1 VIGGFATRH
10 LPLNFFR
17 FPWKAIKKISI
28 MEEKSHPKY
37 TMTISRLTI
46 DKLGVK
52 LYDKVSA
59 VIAELVSNS
68 YDADAT
74 EVTISA
80 PMGEFLATKSNNQL
94 QDKGYSIKISDNGT
108 GMTPD
113 QVNRF
118 YLCIGT
124 DRRVDSQRGD
134 ESRKFHRKVMGRKG
148 VGKLAPFGICERIEI
163 TTSGGELVDG
173 KDENGDNI
181 KGYLTAHLILDRSQI
196 LQETDSL
203 YEPEIGSLDG
213 IVRSN
218 TGTLIELTKF
228 YKREVP
234 DINILSRQLS
244 QRFGIRS
251 QNWKITLIDTTKTED
266 DENHSRNVGE
276 FEIVTMPET
285 IIKFEKDRQAYS
297 PDGNILSDF
306 KAGFDYEGDFYP
318 IVGWAA
324 YSKDPYKD
332 DIMAGIRIYCRGKI
346 AAQTSVFNRGASFS
360 GEYSIRSYLVGELH
374 ADWLDEQEEDLIQTD
389 RRDILWSH
397 ELGQE
402 FEKWGLQ
409 LLRKIGNMSR
419 NPVKKKTWELFQETS
434 NIEEKINIAFPKP
447 EQKQIREEALEFA
460 QLIGQKMREDE
471 VSDPERTEEIVQ
483 LSLTF
488 GPHVTL
494 DRKLREA
501 ADAEGSPLAVITEIL
516 KVARIAELSSFG
528 RIADD
533 RVRVINKVETLKDD
547 ENTLE
552 AAFQDLIEQAPWLID
567 PQWSPIT
574 QNQSFA
580 TLKNEFQKYYK
591 ENTGEEI
598 QLKDFLY
605 PDKRAD
611 FILSNEEMIIQIIEI
626 KRPKHKFSNPEMD
639 RLISY
644 VEQMINFL
652 AEPTHKELAGIF
664 RDFHVTLVCDDQ
676 KLTGAQKA
684 AYEGY
689 MSRGILTHISWAAFL
704 SRTRKMHQDFLNEAD
719 RQKRNAAQDF

>member
-1 VIGGFATRH
+1 MVQQSVAQS
-10 LPLNFFR
+10 
-17 FPWKAIKKISI
+17 A
-28 MEEKSHPKY
+28 KY
-37 TMTISRLTI
+37 TMTISRLTV

-52 LYDKVSA
+52 LYDRVSA

-74 EVTISA
+74 EVRIKA
-80 PMGEFLATKSNNQL
+80 PMGEFLATKNNNQL
-94 QDKGYSIKISDNGT
+94 QDKGYTIEVWDNGI
-108 GMTPD
+108 GMNPD
-113 QVNRF
+113 QVNSF
-118 YLCIGT
+118 YLCVGA
-124 DRRVDSQRGD
+124 DRRNDSERGD
-134 ESRKFHRKVMGRKG
+134 VSKKFGRKVMGRKG

-163 TTSGGELVDG
+163 LTSGGDLTRG
-173 KDENGDNI
+173 KDANGKTA

-196 LQETDSL
+196 LQETDSN
-203 YEPEIGSLDG
+203 YEPEVGSLDG
-213 IVRSN
+213 IVRPE
-218 TGTLIELTKF
+218 TGTLIKLTKF

-234 DINILSRQLS
+234 DISTLSRQLS
-244 QRFGIRS
+244 QRFGISS
-251 QNWKITLIDTTKTED
+251 QDWKITLVDATKTED
-266 DENHSRNVGE
+266 SEDYSQDVGT
-276 FEIVTMPET
+276 FDIVKMQDTEIRFGPG
-285 IIKFEKDRQAYS
+285 RHAYA
-297 PDGNILSDF
+297 PDGNILSNLE
-306 KAGFDYEGDFYP
+306 AGFELDGEFYP
-318 IVGWAA
+318 ITGWAA
-324 YSKDPYKD
+324 YAKDPYKD
-332 DIMAGIRIYCRGKI
+332 ELMAGIRIYCRGKI
-346 AAQTSVFNRGASFS
+346 AAQTTVFNRGASFS

-397 ELGQE
+397 ELGNA

-409 LLRKIGNMSR
+409 LLRRIGNMSR

-434 NIEEKINIAFPKP
+434 NIAERVDQAFPRP

-547 ENTLE
+547 ASTLE

-574 QNQSFA
+574 QNQSFT
-580 TLKNEFQKYYK
+580 TLKSEFQKYYK
-591 ENTGEEI
+591 EKTGEGI
-598 QLKDFLY
+598 QLKDFTE

-611 FILSNEEMIIQIIEI
+611 FVLSNEENVIQIIEI
-626 KRPKHKFSNPEMD
+626 KRPKHKFDNSEME
-639 RLISY
+639 RLNRYI
-644 VEQMINFL
+644 EQMDNFL
-652 AEPTHKELAGIF
+652 QEESHKDFTKIF
-664 RDFHVTLVCDDQ
+664 KGFHVTLVCDDE
-676 KLTGAQKA
+676 KLTSVHKRAF
-684 AYEGY
+684 EGLIQGG
-689 MSRGILTHISWAAFL
+689 RLTYISWTAFL
-704 SRTRKMHQDFLNEAD
+704 HRTRKMHQDFLNEAEK
-719 RQKRNAAQDF
+719 QKKNAAQGL